1 MSKQTNIILL
11 VLAAFF
17 TFLGIKSSMHATAYK
32 ELSNVETIEGTI
44 YQLHCPPKGAAA
56 LSLTDSDFTYNLSIK
71 FRSDYCEDNK
81 SQVLLNKKV
90 TLEAIEVN
98 DGFYQVYKLTGNGRD
113 ILTPGEVENDQASST
128 FGLFFLAF
136 LLIALVLYTSRT
148 QSKKA

>member
-1 MSKQTNIILL
+1 
-11 VLAAFF
+11 
-17 TFLGIKSSMHATAYK
+17 MHATAYK

-136 LLIALVLYTSRT
+136 LLIALVLYKSRT
-148 QSKKA
+148 KSKKA